1 MKIFFKPLSYIVF
14 IFFTLTSFSIA
25 DGHTIK
31 EMIIDL
37 KKEIIELGE
46 TPVKRKALQNGR
58 LYIED
63 LKVQKEE
70 LEKEKAKQ
78 AKIDAVKNEIIKELE
93 KLGEKPL
100 SEAKDIDTDEEII
113 ALRKQL
119 DDLKKKIKDKEEK
132 EKKEAKE
139 KAEKEKKEAEAKKIA
154 AEKEKI
160 KNEIKKAK
168 EELINEL
175 KKLGKDPVVTLSEI
189 DSDEDIKALRNQL
202 KVIKEEVEKEKERIE
217 KEKAEKKKKIEKEKA
232 EKKKKEETKQAR
244 SATIQEVKK
253 NILFLGETP
262 ISEFEATNNDEYI
275 AALNEQLAQIKA
287 IKEQEEKDIQQSI
300 PTWFI
305 KLPKGTE
312 KMLYVRGTAVVDT
325 LQGSIDSATN
335 AALRELG
342 KKLETR
348 LNSKIKETV
357 RQAGVGEDQVTK
369 SEMNRVSSLVVK
381 EVTISGYE
389 IADTKLVQL
398 DNGNYRSFILLEY
411 PIAQVYKA
419 FINKVENNE
428 NLKTNITALKNT
440 EAFKELEEYVSE
452 FSGA

>member
-1 MKIFFKPLSYIVF
+1 MKIFLKLLIVSFIALLSLSSI
-14 IFFTLTSFSIA
+14 SIA

-31 EMIIDL
+31 EIIIDL

-70 LEKEKAKQ
+70 LEKEKVKQ

-132 EKKEAKE
+132 EKKEA
-139 KAEKEKKEAEAKKIA
+139 EAKKIA

-160 KNEIKKAK
+160 KNEIKLAK

-202 KVIKEEVEKEKERIE
+202 KAIKEEVEKEKERIE
-217 KEKAEKKKKIEKEKA
+217 KEKAEKKKK
-232 EKKKKEETKQAR
+232 EETKQAR
-244 SATIQEVKK
+244 LAAVQEVKK

-312 KMLYVRGTAVVDT
+312 KVLYVRGTAVVDT

-428 NLKTNITALKNT
+428 NLKSNITALKNT
-440 EAFKELEEYVSE
+440 EAFKELEDYVAE

>member
-1 MKIFFKPLSYIVF
+1 MKNFLKLIAVISIAL
-14 IFFTLTSFSIA
+14 LTVSSISIA
-25 DGHTIK
+25 DDHLTKK
-31 EMIIDL
+31 EIIIEL
-37 KKEIIELGE
+37 KKEITELGE
-46 TPVKRKALQNGR
+46 KPLKRKFLQGDTKYIAALK
-58 LYIED
+58 E
-63 LKVQKEE
+63 QKNQSV
-70 LEKEKAKQ
+70 KEKAKR
-78 AKIDAVKNEIIKELE
+78 AKIDAAKEEIIKELE
-93 KLGEKPL
+93 KLGAKPI
-100 SEAKDIDTDEEII
+100 ADTKDIDTDEEII

-119 DDLKKKIKDKEEK
+119 DDLKKEAKDK
-132 EKKEAKE
+132 AD
-139 KAEKEKKEAEAKKIA
+139 KEKKEAEAKKIA
-154 AEKEKI
+154 DEKEKI
-160 KNEIKKAK
+160 KNEIKSAK

-189 DSDEDIKALRNQL
+189 DSDEDIKALRDQL
-202 KVIKEEVEKEKERIE
+202 KAIKEEVEKGKEEIE
-217 KEKAEKKKKIEKEKA
+217 KENAEKKKS
-232 EKKKKEETKQAR
+232 EETKLAR
-244 SATIQEVKK
+244 SAAVQEVKK

-428 NLKTNITALKNT
+428 NLKSNITALKNT
-440 EAFKELEEYVSE
+440 EAFKELEDYVAE

>member
-132 EKKEAKE
+132 EKKEA
-139 KAEKEKKEAEAKKIA
+139 EAKKIA

-202 KVIKEEVEKEKERIE
+202 KAIKEEVEKEKER
-217 KEKAEKKKKIEKEKA
+217 IEKEKA

-275 AALNEQLAQIKA
+275 TALNEQLAQIKA

-312 KMLYVRGTAVVDT
+312 KVLYVRGTAVVDT

>member
-1 MKIFFKPLSYIVF
+1 MKKIFLKLLVVSFIALLSLSSI
-14 IFFTLTSFSIA
+14 SIA

-31 EMIIDL
+31 EIIIDL

-100 SEAKDIDTDEEII
+100 SEVKDIDTDEEII

-132 EKKEAKE
+132 EKKEA
-139 KAEKEKKEAEAKKIA
+139 EAKKIA

-160 KNEIKKAK
+160 KNEIKLAK

-175 KKLGKDPVVTLSEI
+175 KKLGKDPVVTVSEI

-202 KVIKEEVEKEKERIE
+202 KAIKEEVEKEKERIE
-217 KEKAEKKKKIEKEKA
+217 KEKAEKKKK
-232 EKKKKEETKQAR
+232 EETKQAR
-244 SATIQEVKK
+244 LAAVQEVKK

-312 KMLYVRGTAVVDT
+312 KVLYVRGTAVVDT

-398 DNGNYRSFILLEY
+398 NNGSYRSFILLEY

-419 FINKVENNE
+419 FINRVEGNE
-428 NLKTNITALKNT
+428 NLKSNITALKNT
-440 EAFKELEEYVSE
+440 EAFKELEQYVAE

>member
-1 MKIFFKPLSYIVF
+1 MKFFLKF
-14 IFFTLTSFSIA
+14 IFVTFIYLISVSSLSIA

-31 EMIIDL
+31 EIIIDL

-70 LEKEKAKQ
+70 LEKEKVKQ

-113 ALRKQL
+113 TLRKQL
-119 DDLKKKIKDKEEK
+119 DDLKKKIKDKE
-132 EKKEAKE
+132 
-139 KAEKEKKEAEAKKIA
+139 EKEKKEAEAKKIA

-160 KNEIKKAK
+160 KNEIKLAK

-189 DSDEDIKALRNQL
+189 DSDEDIKALRSQL
-202 KVIKEEVEKEKERIE
+202 KAIKEEVEKEKERIE
-217 KEKAEKKKKIEKEKA
+217 KEKAEKKKN
-232 EKKKKEETKQAR
+232 EETKQAR
-244 SATIQEVKK
+244 LAAVQEVKK

-419 FINKVENNE
+419 FINRVEGNE
-428 NLKTNITALKNT
+428 NLKSNITALKNT
-440 EAFKELEEYVSE
+440 DAFKELEQYVSE
-452 FSGA
+452 FSSGA

>member
-31 EMIIDL
+31 EIIIDL

-46 TPVKRKALQNGR
+46 TPIKRKALQNGR

-100 SEAKDIDTDEEII
+100 SVAKDIDTDEEII

-119 DDLKKKIKDKEEK
+119 DDLKKKIKDKE
-132 EKKEAKE
+132 
-139 KAEKEKKEAEAKKIA
+139 EKEKKEAEAKKIA

-202 KVIKEEVEKEKERIE
+202 KAIKEEVEKEKERIE

>member
-1 MKIFFKPLSYIVF
+1 MKIFLKLLIISFIALLSLSSI
-14 IFFTLTSFSIA
+14 SIA

-31 EMIIDL
+31 EIIIDL

-132 EKKEAKE
+132 EKKEA
-139 KAEKEKKEAEAKKIA
+139 EAKKIA

-160 KNEIKKAK
+160 KNEIKLAK

-202 KVIKEEVEKEKERIE
+202 RAIKEEVEKEKERIE
-217 KEKAEKKKKIEKEKA
+217 KEKAEKKKE
-232 EKKKKEETKQAR
+232 EETKQAR
-244 SATIQEVKK
+244 LAAIQDVKK

-275 AALNEQLAQIKA
+275 TALNEQLAEIKA
-287 IKEQEEKDIQQSI
+287 TKEQEEKDIQQSI

-398 DNGNYRSFILLEY
+398 DNGSYRSFILLEY

-419 FINKVENNE
+419 FINRVEGNE
-428 NLKTNITALKNT
+428 NLKSNITALKNT
-440 EAFKELEEYVSE
+440 EAFKELEQYVSE

>member
-1 MKIFFKPLSYIVF
+1 MKIFLKLLIVSFIALLSLSSI
-14 IFFTLTSFSIA
+14 SIA

-31 EMIIDL
+31 EIIIDL

-70 LEKEKAKQ
+70 LEKEKVKQ

-132 EKKEAKE
+132 EKKEA
-139 KAEKEKKEAEAKKIA
+139 EAKKIA

-160 KNEIKKAK
+160 KNEIKLAK

-202 KVIKEEVEKEKERIE
+202 KAIKEEVEKEKERIE
-217 KEKAEKKKKIEKEKA
+217 KEKAEKKKE
-232 EKKKKEETKQAR
+232 EETKQAR
-244 SATIQEVKK
+244 LAAVQDVKK

-275 AALNEQLAQIKA
+275 TALNEQLAEIKA

-398 DNGNYRSFILLEY
+398 DNGSYRSFILLEY

-419 FINKVENNE
+419 FINRVEGNE
-428 NLKTNITALKNT
+428 NLKSNITALKNT
-440 EAFKELEEYVSE
+440 EAFKELEQYVSE

>member
-1 MKIFFKPLSYIVF
+1 MKFFFKPLSYIVF
-14 IFFTLTSFSIA
+14 ILFTFTSFSFA
-25 DGHTIK
+25 DGHSIK
-31 EMIIDL
+31 DIIIGL

-100 SEAKDIDTDEEII
+100 SVAKDIDTDEEII

-132 EKKEAKE
+132 EKKEA
-139 KAEKEKKEAEAKKIA
+139 EAKKIA

-160 KNEIKKAK
+160 KNKIKKDKK
-168 EELINEL
+168 EIINEL

-202 KVIKEEVEKEKERIE
+202 KAIKEEVEKEKERIE

>member
-1 MKIFFKPLSYIVF
+1 MKFFLKF
-14 IFFTLTSFSIA
+14 IFVTFIYLISVSSLSIA

-31 EMIIDL
+31 EIIIDL

-70 LEKEKAKQ
+70 LEKEKVKQ

-132 EKKEAKE
+132 EKKEA
-139 KAEKEKKEAEAKKIA
+139 EAKKIA

-160 KNEIKKAK
+160 KNEIKLAK

-202 KVIKEEVEKEKERIE
+202 KAIKEEVEKEKERIE
-217 KEKAEKKKKIEKEKA
+217 KEKAEKKKN
-232 EKKKKEETKQAR
+232 EETKQAR
-244 SATIQEVKK
+244 LAAVQEVKK

-275 AALNEQLAQIKA
+275 AALKEQLAQIKA

-419 FINKVENNE
+419 FINKVEGNE
-428 NLKTNITALKNT
+428 NLKSNITALKNT
-440 EAFKELEEYVSE
+440 DAFKELEQYVSE
-452 FSGA
+452 FSSGA

>member
-1 MKIFFKPLSYIVF
+1 MIKIFFKSSLIYLTIFLLS
-14 IFFTLTSFSIA
+14 LASFSYA

-31 EMIIDL
+31 DIIIGL
-37 KKEIIELGE
+37 KKEIIKLGE
-46 TPVKRKALQNGR
+46 TPVKRKTLQPGR
-58 LYIED
+58 KYIED
-63 LKVQKEE
+63 LKVQKED

-78 AKIDAVKNEIIKELE
+78 AKVDAVKNEIIKELE

-100 SEAKDIDTDEEII
+100 SDTKDIDTDEEIM

-119 DDLKKKIKDKEEK
+119 DELKAKVKKEEEEKLAQEKKLAEEKKIKEEKKKIE
-132 EKKEAKE
+132 
-139 KAEKEKKEAEAKKIA
+139 
-154 AEKEKI
+154 
-160 KNEIKKAK
+160 NEIKLAK
-168 EELINEL
+168 EELVNEL
-175 KKLGKDPVVTLSEI
+175 KKLGQDPVIAINEI
-189 DSDEDIKALRNQL
+189 DSNSDIIALRNQL
-202 KVIKEEVEKEKERIE
+202 KEIKDEIQKQKD
-217 KEKAEKKKKIEKEKA
+217 A
-232 EKKKKEETKQAR
+232 KKKEEETKEAR
-244 SATIQEVKK
+244 SQSIQQVKK
-253 NILFLGETP
+253 EILFLGETP

-275 AALNEQLAQIKA
+275 AALNSQLEQIKQIKA
-287 IKEQEEKDIQQSI
+287 DEEKEIQQSI
-300 PTWFI
+300 PNWFI

-312 KMLYVRGTAVVDT
+312 KILYVRGTAVVDT

-389 IADTKLVQL
+389 VADTKLVKL
-398 DNGNYRSFILLEY
+398 DNGSYRSFILLEY

-419 FINKVENNE
+419 FINRVENNE
-428 NLKTNITALKNT
+428 TLKKNVTALKNT
-440 EAFKELEEYVSE
+440 EAFKELEQYVAE

>member
-1 MKIFFKPLSYIVF
+1 MKIFLKLLIISFIALLSLSSI
-14 IFFTLTSFSIA
+14 SIA

-31 EMIIDL
+31 EIIIDL

-132 EKKEAKE
+132 EKKEA
-139 KAEKEKKEAEAKKIA
+139 EAKKIA

-160 KNEIKKAK
+160 KNEIKLAK

-202 KVIKEEVEKEKERIE
+202 RAIKEEVEKEKERIE
-217 KEKAEKKKKIEKEKA
+217 KEKAEKKKE
-232 EKKKKEETKQAR
+232 EETKQAR
-244 SATIQEVKK
+244 LAAVQDVKK

-275 AALNEQLAQIKA
+275 AALNEQLSQIKA

-398 DNGNYRSFILLEY
+398 DNGSYRSFILLEY

-419 FINKVENNE
+419 FINRVEGNE
-428 NLKTNITALKNT
+428 NLKSNITALKNT
-440 EAFKELEEYVSE
+440 EAFKELEQYVSE